1 MKTFSLLL
9 CAFVLTSVVANASP
23 ATGEEVSPEAQVASG
38 LPLPY
43 WEEGEFRDNFDVRMW
58 PRSVVI
64 WLEEENLRSL
74 IADPATPDAERQS
87 LKRILA
93 MQRAW
98 RVHG

>member
-9 CAFVLTSVVANASP
+9 CSVVLAVNVSNLP
-23 ATGEEVSPEAQVASG
+23 AATDEELFPEAQVSSG

-43 WEEGEFRDNFDVRMW
+43 WEEGEFRENFDVRIW

-74 IADPATPDAERQS
+74 IADPATPETERQS
-87 LKRILA
+87 LKRTLA